1 MANDLLAIRG
11 AGNLIGNPNQAQE
24 IAVTGHLQERGPKT
38 WRLSVYVGRDS
49 RTGRK
54 RYAQRTVHGT
64 QRQAERALARLVAE
78 VDEGRHSAY
87 AAGTFGNLLDRW
99 LETKAQSVDPS
110 TISSYRWVAE
120 KYIRPGL
127 GRARLTSLKASDI
140 DSFYVRLAAQPG
152 ERGKILSPRT
162 IRICHG
168 VIRQALEQ
176 GRKWGYITRNPAI
189 DASPP
194 RSQYHEIHPPSINQV
209 LQLLA
214 AAKDYDEDF
223 ATYLRVLAATGCR
236 RSEALALRWSDINWG
251 TSELIIAHSLTVVDS
266 KVIEKDTKTHQSRRL
281 VLDSGT
287 VSKLKSHKARADDRA
302 SASGFML
309 DASAFVFSS
318 RVIGDEPWR
327 PDVTT
332 NRFGRL
338 CKSNGITGVRLHDL
352 RHYVATNLGAAGTPI
367 ATISARLG
375 HRDKATTLNVYQHTL
390 PAQDHR
396 AAALLGAL
404 LDADES

>member
-1 MANDLLAIRG
+1 MA
-11 AGNLIGNPNQAQE
+11 
-24 IAVTGHLQERGPKT
+24 GHLQERGPKT

-54 RYAQRTVHGT
+54 RYVQRTVHGT
-64 QRQAERALARLVAE
+64 KREAGKALARLVTE
-78 VDEGRHSAY
+78 VDEGRHSAS

-99 LETKAQSVDPS
+99 LETKSQSVDPS
-110 TISSYRWVAE
+110 TISNYRWVTE

-127 GRARLTSLKASDI
+127 GRSRLASLKAVDI
-140 DSFYVRLAAQPG
+140 DSFYVRLARDPG
-152 ERGKILSPRT
+152 DRGKNLSPRT
-162 IRICHG
+162 IRICHT

-176 GRKWGYITRNPAI
+176 GRKWGLITRNPAI

-194 RSQYHEIHPPSINQV
+194 RSRHHEIHPPSVDQV
-209 LQLLA
+209 LHLLA

-236 RSEALALRWSDINWG
+236 RAEGLALRWNDIDWKG
-251 TSELIIAHSLTVVDS
+251 SQLTISHSLTMVDS
-266 KVIEKDTKTHQSRRL
+266 VVVEKDTKTHQARRL
-281 VLDSGT
+281 ILDSGT
-287 VSKLKSHKARADDRA
+287 IRELQSLRNRNDERARTCGSLVAETA
-302 SASGFML
+302 YLFTS
-309 DASAFVFSS
+309 DAE
-318 RVIGDEPWR
+318 GKQPWR
-327 PDVTT
+327 PDVAT

-338 CKSNGITGVRLHDL
+338 CKSEGVSGVRLHDL

-390 PAQDHR
+390 PAQDHQ
-396 AAALLGAL
+396 AAELLGAL
-404 LDADES
+404 LDP

>member
-1 MANDLLAIRG
+1 MA
-11 AGNLIGNPNQAQE
+11 
-24 IAVTGHLQERGPKT
+24 GHLQERGPKT

-54 RYAQRTVHGT
+54 RYVQRTVHGT
-64 QRQAERALARLVAE
+64 KREAGKALARLVTE
-78 VDEGRHSAY
+78 VDEGRHSAS

-110 TISSYRWVAE
+110 TISNYRWVTE

-127 GRARLTSLKASDI
+127 GRSRLASLKAVDI
-140 DSFYVRLAAQPG
+140 DSFYVRLARDPG
-152 ERGKILSPRT
+152 DRGKNLSPRT
-162 IRICHG
+162 IRICHT

-176 GRKWGYITRNPAI
+176 GRKWGLITRNPAI

-194 RSQYHEIHPPSINQV
+194 RSRHHEIHPPSVDQV
-209 LQLLA
+209 LHLLA

-236 RSEALALRWSDINWG
+236 RAEGLALRWNDIDWKG
-251 TSELIIAHSLTVVDS
+251 SQLTISHSLTMVDS
-266 KVIEKDTKTHQSRRL
+266 VVVEKDTKTHQARRL
-281 VLDSGT
+281 ILDSGT
-287 VSKLKSHKARADDRA
+287 IRELQSLRNRNDERARACGSLVA
-302 SASGFML
+302 ETAYLFTS
-309 DASAFVFSS
+309 DAE
-318 RVIGDEPWR
+318 GKQPWR
-327 PDVTT
+327 PDVAT

-338 CKSNGITGVRLHDL
+338 CKSEGVSGVRLHDL

-390 PAQDHR
+390 PAQDHQ
-396 AAALLGAL
+396 AAELLGAL
-404 LDADES
+404 LDPQAT

>member
-1 MANDLLAIRG
+1 M
-11 AGNLIGNPNQAQE
+11 
-24 IAVTGHLQERGPKT
+24 TGHLQQRGPTT

-54 RYAQRTVHGT
+54 RYAQRTVQGT
-64 QRQAERALARLVAE
+64 KREADRALARLVTE
-78 VDEGRHSAY
+78 VDEGRHSAS

-110 TISSYRWVAE
+110 TISSYRWVTE

-127 GRARLTSLKASDI
+127 GRARLASLKVSDI

-152 ERGKILSPRT
+152 ERGNKLSPRT

-168 VIRQALEQ
+168 VIRQSLEQ
-176 GRKWGYITRNPAI
+176 GRKWGLITRNPAL

-194 RSQYHEIHPPSINQV
+194 RSRHHEIHPPSVDQV

-236 RSEALALRWSDINWG
+236 RSEALALRWSDVDWKK
-251 TSELIIAHSLTVVDS
+251 SELTIAHSLTVVDS
-266 KVIEKDTKTHQSRRL
+266 AVVQKGTKTHQARRL
-281 VLDSGT
+281 ILDSGT
-287 VSKLKSHKARADDRA
+287 VRELRAHQARAHHRA
-302 SASGFML
+302 EAC
-309 DASAFVFSS
+309 DTTVPESAFMFTSDAE
-318 RVIGDEPWR
+318 GEQPWR
-327 PDVTT
+327 PDVAT
-332 NRFGRL
+332 NRFRRL
-338 CKSNGITGVRLHDL
+338 CRSAGIEGVRLHDL

-367 ATISARLG
+367 ATISTRLG
-375 HRDKATTLNVYQHTL
+375 HRDKATTLNVYQHAL
-390 PAQDHR
+390 PAQDHQ
-396 AAALLGAL
+396 AADLLGTL
-404 LDADES
+404 LDPDDSPT

>member
-1 MANDLLAIRG
+1 M
-11 AGNLIGNPNQAQE
+11 Q
-24 IAVTGHLQERGPKT
+24 GHMQERGPKT

-64 QRQAERALARLVAE
+64 KREAERALARLVTE
-78 VDEGRHSAY
+78 VDEGRHSAS

-99 LETKAQSVDPS
+99 LETKEQSVDQS
-110 TISSYRWVAE
+110 TIASYRWVTE
-120 KYIRPGL
+120 KYVRPGL
-127 GRARLTSLKASDI
+127 GRSRLASLKVSDI
-140 DSFYVRLAAQPG
+140 DSFYVKLAGQPG
-152 ERGKILSPRT
+152 ERGKKLSPRT

-176 GRKWGYITRNPAI
+176 GRKWGLITRNPAI

-194 RSQYHEIHPPSINQV
+194 RSRHHEIHPPSVDQV
-209 LQLLA
+209 IQLLS
-214 AAKDYDEDF
+214 AAKEYDEDF

-236 RSEALALRWSDINWG
+236 RSEALALRWSDIDWKK
-251 TSELIIAHSLTVVDS
+251 SELTVAHSLTVVDS
-266 KVIEKDTKTHQSRRL
+266 KVVEKDTKTHQARRL
-281 VLDSGT
+281 ILDAGT
-287 VSKLKSHKARADDRA
+287 VKELEAQRARARDRA
-302 SASGFML
+302 EACAATL
-309 DASAFVFSS
+309 RTSAFVFTSDADG
-318 RVIGDEPWR
+318 RQPWR
-327 PDVTT
+327 PDVAT

-338 CKSNGITGVRLHDL
+338 CKEAGIEGVRLHDL

-390 PAQDHR
+390 PAQDQQ
-396 AAALLGAL
+396 AADLLGLL
-404 LDADES
+404 LDSDGT

>member
-1 MANDLLAIRG
+1 M
-11 AGNLIGNPNQAQE
+11 
-24 IAVTGHLQERGPKT
+24 TGHMQERGPKT

-64 QRQAERALARLVAE
+64 KREAERALARLVTE
-78 VDEGRHSAY
+78 VDEGRHSAS

-110 TISSYRWVAE
+110 TIASYRWVTE
-120 KYIRPGL
+120 KYIRPAL
-127 GRARLTSLKASDI
+127 GRARLASLKASDI
-140 DSFYVRLAAQPG
+140 DSFYVRLSDQPG
-152 ERGKILSPRT
+152 ATGKKLSPRT

-176 GRKWGYITRNPAI
+176 GRKWGLITRNPAL

-194 RSQYHEIHPPSINQV
+194 RSRHHEIHPPSVEQV
-209 LQLLA
+209 LKLLA
-214 AAKDYDEDF
+214 AAKEYDEDF

-236 RSEALALRWSDINWG
+236 RSEALALRWADVDWDK
-251 TSELIIAHSLTVVDS
+251 SELMIAHSLTMVDS
-266 KVIEKDTKTHQSRRL
+266 LVVEKDTKTHQARRV

-287 VSKLKSHKARADDRA
+287 LRELQSHKKRADDRA
-302 SASGFML
+302 ASCETELG
-309 DASAFVFSS
+309 DTAFIFTSDP
-318 RVIGDEPWR
+318 GGGQPWR
-327 PDVTT
+327 PDVAT

-338 CKSNGITGVRLHDL
+338 CKSVGLSGVRLHDL
-352 RHYVATNLGAAGTPI
+352 RHYVATNLGGAAGTPI

-375 HRDKATTLNVYQHTL
+375 HRDKATTLNVYQHAL
-390 PAQDHR
+390 PAQDHQ
-396 AAALLGAL
+396 AAELLGSL
-404 LDADES
+404 LDIEHN

>member
-1 MANDLLAIRG
+1 MA
-11 AGNLIGNPNQAQE
+11 
-24 IAVTGHLQERGPKT
+24 GHLQERGPKT

-54 RYAQRTVHGT
+54 RYVQRTVHGT
-64 QRQAERALARLVAE
+64 KREAERAVARLVTE
-78 VDEGRHSAY
+78 VDEGRHSAS

-110 TISSYRWVAE
+110 TISSYRWVTE
-120 KYIRPGL
+120 KYIRPAL
-127 GRARLTSLKASDI
+127 GKARLASLKAVDI

-152 ERGKILSPRT
+152 DRGKNLSPRT

-176 GRKWGYITRNPAI
+176 GRKWGLITRNPAI

-194 RSQYHEIHPPSINQV
+194 RSLHHEIHPPSVEQV
-209 LQLLA
+209 LHLLA
-214 AAKDYDEDF
+214 AAKEYDEDF

-236 RSEALALRWSDINWG
+236 RSEALALRWSDIDWKN
-251 TSELIIAHSLTVVDS
+251 SQLLISHSLTVVDS
-266 KVIEKDTKTHQSRRL
+266 VIVEKDTKTHQARRL
-281 VLDSGT
+281 ILDSGT
-287 VSKLKSHKARADDRA
+287 VRDLQSHRKRAKDRA
-302 SASGFML
+302 TKCGSALVESAYIFTS
-309 DASAFVFSS
+309 DAE
-318 RVIGDEPWR
+318 GHQPWR
-327 PDVTT
+327 PDVAT

-338 CKSNGITGVRLHDL
+338 CKMEGISGVRLHDL

-390 PAQDHR
+390 PAQDHQ
-396 AAALLGAL
+396 AADLLGAL
-404 LDADES
+404 LEPGVDGN

>member
-1 MANDLLAIRG
+1 MA
-11 AGNLIGNPNQAQE
+11 
-24 IAVTGHLQERGPKT
+24 GHLQQRGPKT
-38 WRLSVYVGRDS
+38 WRLSVFVGRDP

-64 QRQAERALARLVAE
+64 KKEAEKALARLVTE
-78 VDEGRHSAY
+78 VDEGRHSAS

-99 LETKAQSVDPS
+99 LETKAQSVDPA
-110 TISSYRWVAE
+110 TIGNYRWVAD

-127 GRARLTSLKASDI
+127 GRARLANLKAADI

-152 ERGKILSPRT
+152 ERGKKLSPRT
-162 IRICHG
+162 IRICHV
-168 VIRQALEQ
+168 VIRQALDQ
-176 GRKWGYITRNPAI
+176 ARKWGLITRNPAV

-194 RSQYHEIHPPSINQV
+194 RSRHHEIHPPSVEQV
-209 LQLLA
+209 LTLLA
-214 AAKDYDEDF
+214 AAKEDDEDF

-236 RSEALALRWSDINWG
+236 RSEALALRWNSIEWKK
-251 TSELIIAHSLTVVDS
+251 SELLIAHSLTMVESAVV
-266 KVIEKDTKTHQSRRL
+266 EKDTKTHQARR
-281 VLDSGT
+281 VILDPGT
-287 VSKLKSHKARADDRA
+287 MRELEIHKKRANDRA
-302 SASGFML
+302 SAC
-309 DASAFVFSS
+309 ASALDEDAYVFTSDADG
-318 RVIGDEPWR
+318 RRPWR
-327 PDVTT
+327 PDVAT

-338 CKSNGITGVRLHDL
+338 CKSTGISGVRLHDL

-390 PAQDHR
+390 PAQDHQ

-404 LDADES
+404 LDT